1 MEPAWA
7 CRVEPSESAS
17 QVYLA
22 VWGGGSPGLEV
33 VGALAPDLPRP
44 DLCKHLDLGNG
55 AEPALPISFPSF
67 PHQVLTLSSVSQPAG
82 IGLGPCMDPRGA
94 PAPGEPCLGGVGSGT
109 EQVSEGLCVAPD
121 SLCKEES
128 WHLAQPL
135 GQIPSG
141 RSYCPVA
148 HPLLWESH

>member
-1 MEPAWA
+1 MELAWA
-7 CRVEPSESAS
+7 CRVGPSESAS

-22 VWGGGSPGLEV
+22 VWGGENLGLEV
-33 VGALAPDLPRP
+33 VGPSAPDLPRP
-44 DLCKHLDLGNG
+44 NLCRHLDLGNG
-55 AEPALPISFPSF
+55 VEPALPFPSF
-67 PHQVLTLSSVSQPAG
+67 PHQMLTPSSVSQPAVT
-82 IGLGPCMDPRGA
+82 GLGPCMDPSGA
-94 PAPGEPCLGGVGSGT
+94 PAPGEPGLGGVGSGT

-141 RSYCPVA
+141 RSCCPVA